1 MSTPVTSTTDE
12 KSSLNSI
19 LLKREAAASAVRS
32 GQGSVSRPPSASS
45 AGSFQLISGAKDLL
59 TSARITGQEDIMAD
73 LKGESVSGGGGL
85 TGEKKSNEF
94 MSILV
99 DTKVVSAAKKPS
111 VTTPRGLLYQLY
123 FVSPGMISN
132 NEICGGQISS
142 LKYDA
147 FCGKP
152 ASACTTM
159 SHQDKRHTMCQE
171 NTVYLIGK
179 STSLKPGSSSQKML
193 NPGQFHLEIKPMN
206 IIIAKELIISTNPKF
221 LGVRSYEK
229 ACILFNEFCEDYQR
243 IVMEAD
249 NAFRVPD
256 SRVEDG
262 DKIDDRVKEEY
273 IRNRRSRG
281 IKKSNSSD
289 KLNDL
294 LTNLNDQLENAS
306 MSSSSSRDSE
316 NSDLSDSSFPPKTD
330 LNKFGINPIEMDKD
344 YIVKGMK
351 FGLEFEKDPTKQISL
366 LSSFLLKQ
374 EDTIMNLTK
383 AVSKLLK
390 ASLVSE
396 AQLDHTLE
404 PVKTNLRTTSSLAT
418 STRVSLDKHKKR
430 MSDTRII
437 TKARKEIVEDM
448 EVIFADKLNL
458 LKDEFEDLDNSDIPD
473 ELYAKIDL
481 LERKITAMESGS
493 ASGGGLFPS
502 TSLVS
507 PLIPENVR
515 TDMAS
520 IEFKIALLESRVGAQ
535 TLKFGPITLKSLVD
549 TELFVNDHV
558 PSFSYGCFFDLVAL
572 LDSLRDTTTTEK
584 SFLESEYNA
593 QKTKF
598 VSVDEASISA
608 SFLHVA
614 PLVFCGSSSTA
625 DSKYGSIERSLPN
638 VKTRDHWVSLG
649 GMEGMKRQLEEE
661 IVSKV
666 GSILEE
672 IPMTLG
678 DSRGAALAKEYLQAS
693 QACFTKF
700 VTWTETFFQ
709 ELLGNSQ
716 VSEKEAWTLIL
727 HCWMAFFSDLRQIRM
742 ACANLSPG
750 RHELGSEGRTRIVAR
765 YVWTMGRTIVL
776 QNEYCSKQFR
786 NHPSIATVINYH
798 LFQHRV
804 PMTMFKSM
812 MGKLE
817 SEVKTINA
825 WKAQMGRDFKEIKK
839 LAGDRN

>member
-1 MSTPVTSTTDE
+1 MSTPVTSTADE

-32 GQGSVSRPPSASS
+32 GQGSNPLSRPPSASS

-59 TSARITGQEDIMAD
+59 TSTRVTGQEDTAAD
-73 LKGESVSGGGGL
+73 LKGESFSGGGGL
-85 TGEKKSNEF
+85 TGEKNSNEL
-94 MSILV
+94 MSILM
-99 DTKVVSAAKKPS
+99 DSKVVSTTKKS
-111 VTTPRGLLYQLY
+111 SATTPRGLLYQLY
-123 FVSPGMISN
+123 FVSPGKI

-147 FCGKP
+147 FCGKSVSTC
-152 ASACTTM
+152 AIM
-159 SHQDKRHTMCQE
+159 SHQDKKHTMCQDS
-171 NTVYLIGK
+171 TVYLIGK
-179 STSLKPGSSSQKML
+179 STSSKPGPSSQKML
-193 NPGQFHLEIKPMN
+193 NPGQFHLEIKPMY
-206 IIIAKELIISTNPKF
+206 IIIAKELIISSNPKF

-229 ACILFNEFCEDYQR
+229 ACVLFNEFCEEYQSIIR
-243 IVMEAD
+243 KAD
-249 NAFRVPD
+249 SAFRVPD
-256 SRVEDG
+256 SRSQEDI
-262 DKIDDRVKEEY
+262 IDEGEKEEY
-273 IRNRRSRG
+273 MRSKASRG
-281 IKKSNSSD
+281 KRSSSSD
-289 KLNDL
+289 VVNKLIA
-294 LTNLNDQLENAS
+294 NLNEQVDDA
-306 MSSSSSRDSE
+306 SSSSSFSRE
-316 NSDLSDSSFPPKTD
+316 NTDDSDLSDSSRPSEIKT
-330 LNKFGINPIEMDKD
+330 NKFGINPIEMDEG
-344 YIVKGMK
+344 YIRKGMK
-351 FGLEFEKDPTKQISL
+351 FGLEFEKDPIKQVAL
-366 LSSFLLKQ
+366 LGSFLLKQ

-383 AVSKLLK
+383 AVSQLLNIN
-390 ASLVSE
+390 LVSSS
-396 AQLDHTLE
+396 QLEHTLD
-404 PVKTNLRTTSSLAT
+404 PVRNNLRAINSLTTRTQL
-418 STRVSLDKHKKR
+418 SLDKHKKR
-430 MSDTRII
+430 VSDTRII
-437 TKARKEIVEDM
+437 AKARKEIAQDLEVLLEDKIN
-448 EVIFADKLNL
+448 V
-458 LKDEFEDLDNSDIPD
+458 LKDEFEDPDNSDLAD
-473 ELYAKIDL
+473 ELYAKLDL
-481 LERKITAMESGS
+481 LERRITATEAGTS
-493 ASGGGLFPS
+493 SGGGIFPS
-502 TSLVS
+502 SSLVN
-507 PLIPENVR
+507 PLIPDNVR

-549 TELFVNDHV
+549 TELFVNDNV

-614 PLVFCGSSSTA
+614 PLVFCGNSSSA

-678 DSRGAALAKEYLQAS
+678 DSKGAALAKEYLQAS

-750 RHELGSEGRTRIVAR
+750 RHEIGSEGRTRIVAR

-804 PMTMFKSM
+804 PMSMFKSM

-825 WKAQMGRDFKEIKK
+825 WKAQMGRDFKEVKK
-839 LAGDRN
+839 LAGDRS